1 MSLERGALDL
11 VDGIYEAA
19 LEPKRWFSFLDRLAD
34 SISADAIC
42 LFLRC
47 PQLEHS
53 GRLFSVGVEPAW
65 EMAYAQFHV
74 LSAGWSAK
82 SAAIREEV
90 IVHGKSVFPFDPA
103 QKSDLYDEWMR
114 PNGYRF
120 TLGANLRSKGRASS
134 LNLAAMR
141 SWQAQPFGLPEQQ
154 LCSMLLPHLQRTLEI
169 YERAHQ
175 AGVERDSMRQALDRL
190 SLGVLA
196 TDEHARVLWANRAA
210 EELVRKSETLVI
222 DRDGLHATRSEQ
234 ASRLQEL
241 IAEAGAGAPRQGQLA
256 GKALSIPR
264 GRAHTPL
271 DVVVTSASGTAPLGG
286 RASHTSAIFISD
298 PEQRNPTPV
307 APLRALYGLTRAEA
321 SLAALL
327 AVGCTLAEAAD
338 QLGIVLS
345 TARTQLRSIFSKTN
359 THQQSAL
366 VRLLTQGVAS
376 LRLS

>member
-19 LEPKRWFSFLDRLAD
+19 LEPKRWFSFLDRLLD
-34 SISADAIC
+34 SISADAVC
-42 LFLRC
+42 VFLRC

-82 SAAIREEV
+82 SAAIREGA
-90 IVHGKSVFPFDPA
+90 IVHGQSVFPFDDA
-103 QKSDLYDEWMR
+103 HKSDFYDEWMR
-114 PNGYRF
+114 PNGFRF

-134 LNLAAMR
+134 LNLAALR

-169 YERAHQ
+169 YERAYQ
-175 AGVERDSMRQALDRL
+175 AGAERDSMRQALDRL

-210 EELVRKSETLVI
+210 EELVRKSEALVI

-234 ASRLQEL
+234 ALRLQEL
-241 IAEAGAGAPRQGQLA
+241 IAEAGAARPRQGEVA

-264 GRAHTPL
+264 GQAHAPL
-271 DVVVTSASGTAPLGG
+271 DIVVTSASGSAPVGK
-286 RASHTSAIFISD
+286 RASHASAIFISD
-298 PEQRNPTPV
+298 PEQRNPTAV

-327 AVGCTLAEAAD
+327 AAGSTLSEAAD

-345 TARTQLRSIFSKTN
+345 TARTQLRSIFGKTN

-366 VRLLTQGVAS
+366 VRLLSQGVAS